1 MNGLRKVCLAGLVLW
16 LTGCGLT
23 TPESPDPDQVVV
35 ATATGAPDQEKPTV
49 TKPGSGHIT
58 TEPTPTTVARL
69 DHAKLLD
76 QLLFSISSQA
86 EGQTILTQIA
96 ASGDTGF
103 VAGLIEIMRFQ
114 PGLSQEIGATLNTLT
129 GQDLPPD
136 WFSWVEWAGKHPEI
150 ESFDGFVGWKANLLA
165 QIDPKFQRFI
175 YEGVKVAPGSRVEE
189 IEWGGVVVDG
199 IPALDN
205 PKMIDPDEADYLV
218 PHERVFG
225 VSLNGDSRAYPAR
238 FLDWHEMFNDIIGGE
253 PVSLAY

>member
-1 MNGLRKVCLAGLVLW
+1 MMKKVWLAGLTLW
-16 LTGCGLT
+16 LAGCGYAS
-23 TPESPDPDQVVV
+23 PEPPDPDQAVV
-35 ATATGAPDQEKPTV
+35 ARATRAADQEQVAVPKSGVEPTATEQVSTAT
-49 TKPGSGHIT
+49 S
-58 TEPTPTTVARL
+58 L

-76 QLLFSISSQA
+76 QLLFSISNQA
-86 EGQTILTQIA
+86 EGQAILSQIA
-96 ASGDTGF
+96 ASGDLGF

-114 PGLSQEIGATLNTLT
+114 PGLSQGIGAALNTLT

-136 WFSWVEWAGKHPEI
+136 WFGWVEWAGQHPEI

-165 QIDPKFQRFI
+165 QIDPEFQRFI

-189 IEWGGVVVDG
+189 IEWGGVMVDG

-205 PKMIDPDEADYLV
+205 PQMIDPTEADYLV

-238 FLDWHEMFNDIIGGE
+238 FLDWHEMFNDIIGGQS
-253 PVSLAY
+253 VSLAY